1 MSRPSTCLTFQGFT
15 YSLSFAEDGVCV
27 SHTPCALGVDVRF
40 LQNEEILTL
49 YCCQAGNV
57 AFHLDTRV
65 ECIFVVRVRVPGLSP
80 LRFFF

>member
-1 MSRPSTCLTFQGFT
+1 M
-15 YSLSFAEDGVCV
+15 
-27 SHTPCALGVDVRF
+27 PCALGVDVRF

-49 YCCQAGNV
+49 YFCQAGNV

-65 ECIFVVRVRVPGLSP
+65 ECIFVVRVRVPRLSP